1 MTSVLVK
8 IDKNKLVRYE
18 IIRATSISFFI
29 LLWGIKVGIE
39 RKYILHSWVADQ
51 STGFLLARGS
61 YLNVQIAKLGKCVN
75 KNENFNH
82 RNTMN
87 TISSS
92 RMKTKPRQPLII
104 LVFKRIWNVLP
115 LPRETW
121 HGNLRRWINFCPQ
134 MFELRIYKVVIS
146 IISNWLSV
154 RAQFK

>member
-1 MTSVLVK
+1 MTSVLAK
-8 IDKNKLVRYE
+8 IDKNKLFRYE
-18 IIRATSISFFI
+18 IIRARSISFFI

-87 TISSS
+87 TIS
-92 RMKTKPRQPLII
+92 
-104 LVFKRIWNVLP
+104 
-115 LPRETW
+115 
-121 HGNLRRWINFCPQ
+121 
-134 MFELRIYKVVIS
+134 
-146 IISNWLSV
+146 
-154 RAQFK
+154 